1 MFPGSHLTPTVTP
14 EILLGDPLEWTVD
27 GRATVRGSAFVDGS
41 TELWD
46 AARIAARLC
55 DCRTREDLMSVVD
68 RLEGLYAVILE
79 GNGET
84 FLVVDHVR
92 SRPLFYMADGSA
104 VGDGARPLVGDVDPS
119 TFGGLQEAEYLLCM
133 YVTGPETL
141 HPDLRTV
148 EAGQVV
154 TVDHETGQAVAHQH
168 TTFLPQETA
177 TPATQADLEA
187 AVEVAIERLCRYA
200 DGRPIYV
207 LLSGGLDSR
216 IILLG
221 LLARGYGRVR
231 ALSFGRADAADVST
245 SRWVASVTGVDWEY
259 VEYDAATWREWFH
272 SEERERYYRTVH
284 NLDSVPGFQAGPALS
299 QLRARGSLPDD
310 AVFVTGQT
318 IAGTGGHLPSD
329 PFDTRA
335 DLVEYIL
342 EHHYNLWRRDE
353 DLTAAMRERV
363 DRSLP
368 ETAGPDSLSP
378 AYEHWEWKERQA
390 KFLSQDGFIY
400 SHWGYDWWF
409 PLFDPVVVDA
419 WERLSL
425 DRRRGKAALAD
436 AAANLFESVVG
447 DETRPLPAAGGE
459 TRLDRVKMAVGNSPV
474 GDVVAPIYRW
484 VRDASGQSHPL
495 TDYDPLG
502 YHGILD
508 ESQPGEYFSGVESM
522 WSYVVMHATGRMS
535 FDPPDASGVPADC
548 ILSRSAF
555 E

>member
-1 MFPGSHLTPTVTP
+1 V
-14 EILLGDPLEWTVD
+14 
-27 GRATVRGSAFVDGS
+27 A
-41 TELWD
+41 
-46 AARIAARLC
+46 
-55 DCRTREDLMSVVD
+55 
-68 RLEGLYAVILE
+68 
-79 GNGET
+79 
-84 FLVVDHVR
+84 
-92 SRPLFYMADGSA
+92 
-104 VGDGARPLVGDVDPS
+104 
-119 TFGGLQEAEYLLCM
+119 EAEFLLAS
-133 YVTGPETL
+133 YVTGSDTL
-141 HPDLRTV
+141 DPALDQV
-148 EAGQVV
+148 EAGQLVV
-154 TVDHETGQAVAHQH
+154 IDHAMGGV
-168 TTFLPQETA
+168 TTEQYTRYTPGGDASAA
-177 TPATQADLEA
+177 TRADLRA
-187 AVEVAIERLCRYA
+187 AIERAVERLCRVA
-200 DGRPIYV
+200 DGRPIVV
-207 LLSGGLDSR
+207 LLSGGVDSR
-216 IILLG
+216 VVLSQLLE
-221 LLARGYGRVR
+221 RGYDPLR
-231 ALSFGRADAADVST
+231 ALTFGRSDAAE
-245 SRWVASVTGVDWEY
+245 VATARRVAAATGVDWEF
-259 VEYDAATWREWFH
+259 VEYDAATWRAWFH